1 MGKPMSHLEQ
11 LSSSPHLCCCSSLA
25 GAGNGLHTVRC
36 WQLVWAALKPERQ
49 SWAALGYR
57 TSAETQ
63 NPFVWIFRL
72 KKTTTE
78 RCRNK
83 RQKILRTL
91 FDFFFLFS
99 YYMWLADFLRKMENE
114 NKSWTLGFLKTSRK
128 SHQCYHSFQ
137 NRGGQDKHM
146 YCLTASMGT
155 PLGLK

>member
-1 MGKPMSHLEQ
+1 MVMGKPMSHLEQ

-25 GAGNGLHTVRC
+25 GAGDGLHTVRC

-91 FDFFFLFS
+91 FDLFFFFLATTCGLLIS
-99 YYMWLADFLRKMENE
+99 SGKWKMKIKVGLWDFWRLQE
-114 NKSWTLGFLKTSRK
+114 
-128 SHQCYHSFQ
+128 SHISAI
-137 NRGGQDKHM
+137 
-146 YCLTASMGT
+146 TASKIEVDRT
-155 PLGLK
+155 STCTASQPAWELL